1 MSRRL
6 RLRTWFPAF
15 CVYVTAFVVVGFLNI
30 EKITLWAEDRIEE
43 THSSRI
49 LRGLR
54 AVREFY
60 RGSPAAALVT
70 ATDRAVAPLFHD
82 TYKSTP
88 LAVETATGPA
98 APDSLP
104 EAEDPYDTVRRPT
117 VKTLRPLDRDRLM
130 AALGEPGD
138 RDETTQADM
147 PSDPAVPADQ
157 SASADQAP
165 QTGPLL
171 AARTP
176 SPPAQATPA
185 TDRDQSASLTQ
196 AKLEPPHKIL
206 VVGDS
211 LAIGLSLSLRRAVND
226 YEDMTLIEEGKVSSG
241 LANPKYFNW
250 EKALQT
256 FVEKYAPTMVV
267 VMMGAND
274 AKYINLNEKPR
285 DPGNPNKTWGEVFAM
300 RLDAFLD
307 IPAKRD
313 LPVFWIGLPVMG
325 DPVYAKQAQAMN
337 DIVRAECSKYANC
350 RFLDTWNLLCDPE
363 DIYAT
368 FLKNDKGMKVKVRA
382 NDKIHFTVAG
392 GDILAQSFFEQA
404 SRHAVFRE
412 KADASAVPAAGGQ
425 PAAPA
430 TP

>member
-1 MSRRL
+1 MTRRP

-15 CVYVTAFVVVGFLNI
+15 CVYLTAFVVVGFLNI

-60 RGSPAAALVT
+60 RGSPAAPLAV
-70 ATDRAVAPLFHD
+70 ATDRALAPLFHD

-88 LAVETATGPA
+88 ITGESVEQAAADGSRPA
-98 APDSLP
+98 
-104 EAEDPYDTVRRPT
+104 AEDPYEAVRRPT
-117 VKTLRPLDRDRLM
+117 VKDLRPLDRDKLL
-130 AALGEPGD
+130 AALDRSPG
-138 RDETTQADM
+138 RAVTPEADM
-147 PSDPAVPADQ
+147 PADPAVPAV
-157 SASADQAP
+157 
-165 QTGPLL
+165 
-171 AARTP
+171 
-176 SPPAQATPA
+176 PPAAPATPPGP
-185 TDRDQSASLTQ
+185 DRDQTASLTQ
-196 AKLEPPHKIL
+196 GLIEPPHKIL

-211 LAIGLSLSLRRAVND
+211 LAIGLSLSLRRAVNEYQD
-226 YEDMTLIEEGKVSSG
+226 VTLIEEGKVSSG

-256 FVEKYAPTMVV
+256 FVEKYSPTMVV

-285 DPGNPNKTWGEVFAM
+285 DPGSPNKTWGEVFAM
-300 RLDAFLD
+300 RLAAFLD

-325 DPVYAKQAQAMN
+325 DPVYARQAQAMN
-337 DIVRAECSKYANC
+337 DIVRAECSKFPNC

-363 DIYAT
+363 DIYAA
-368 FLKNDKGMKVKVRA
+368 FLKNDKGVKVKVRA
-382 NDKIHFTVAG
+382 NDKVHFTVAG

-412 KADASAVPAAGGQ
+412 KTGKTADPAAGGPAAS
-425 PAAPA
+425 PAAP
-430 TP
+430 